1 MLTALRRAAAR
12 LALPPSARAASAW
25 PLQSAPPLALACAP
39 RAWTSGGASGAAP
52 SDVLAAGGPAA
63 ALAAAALAARWL
75 TPLARGLSDVAAAV
89 VDPAIVL
96 TGKGKQHGKNKRRI
110 KKANHGARPCNSTGR
125 RWRRNRRTRPPHG
138 S

>member
-25 PLQSAPPLALACAP
+25 PHV
-39 RAWTSGGASGAAP
+39 GAA
-52 SDVLAAGGPAA
+52 SRARVRAARVDERRRLGRRAVRRAPAGRPAA

>member
-1 MLTALRRAAAR
+1 MLTALRARRRAACAAAVRARRVGVATLGAASRARVRAARARRAAAPR
-12 LALPPSARAASAW
+12 
-25 PLQSAPPLALACAP
+25 AP
-39 RAWTSGGASGAAP
+39 RP
-52 SDVLAAGGPAA
+52 SDALAAGGPAA

>member
-25 PLQSAPPLALACAP
+25 PPSAPPLALACAP
-39 RAWTSGGASGAAP
+39 RAWASGGASGAAP
-52 SDVLAAGGPAA
+52 SDALAAGGPAA